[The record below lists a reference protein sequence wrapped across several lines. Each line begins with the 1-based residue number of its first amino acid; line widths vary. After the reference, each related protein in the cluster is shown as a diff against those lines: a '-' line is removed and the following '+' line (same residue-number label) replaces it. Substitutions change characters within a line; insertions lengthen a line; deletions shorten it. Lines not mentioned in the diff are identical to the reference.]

1 MMDRKKIEIEKIE
14 RQDKGYE
21 YEMFKFFDVMCE
33 QAKLLFLKALCNR
46 TENKNDLECLTNT
59 MMYHYDKAKGKRLS
73 PIEQI
78 FLVAFIIYD
87 AWYLIGNNKYV
98 RMAIDWALKEQH
110 LIQYKDKKYIA
121 DFAIDFN
128 LIDEDD
134 EEYLL
139 DKTYLR
145 KHKYVIELDG
155 HDYHKTKQQMSA
167 DYERE
172 NNLKELGYSVIRFTG
187 SQVYN
192 NPLSCVDKMITIIAN
207 DIDKDGEQDG

>member
-1 MMDRKKIEIEKIE
+1 
-14 RQDKGYE
+14 
-21 YEMFKFFDVMCE
+21 
-33 QAKLLFLKALCNR
+33 
-46 TENKNDLECLTNT
+46 
-59 MMYHYDKAKGKRLS
+59 
-73 PIEQI
+73 
-78 FLVAFIIYD
+78 
-87 AWYLIGNNKYV
+87 
-98 RMAIDWALKEQH
+98 MAIDWALKEQH